1 MSGWRTLI
9 NEHVHE
15 NWMKAEADEEVGTGN
30 GKEQSASQGL
40 L

>member
-1 MSGWRTLI
+1 MNTF
-9 NEHVHE
+9 
-15 NWMKAEADEEVGTGN
+15 MKTGRKPEADEEVGTGI